1 MQEPNFFSL
10 TEEQIYANRR
20 ALSKK
25 LDFTK
30 KVCDLAT
37 EEDWFADIFGIS
49 PMDASFFSYEISAIQ
64 EKILGRETPFEE

>member
-10 TEEQIYANRR
+10 TEEQTYANRK

-30 KVCDLAT
+30 KVCSLAA
-37 EEDWFADIFGIS
+37 EEVWFADIFGIS
-49 PMDASFFSYEISAIQ
+49 PIDASFFLYEIELIQ